1 MAACQKEVKQ
11 GKLCGLLVLSK
22 ILKLY
27 SGELIMQDSMNEQD
41 ITADLMRELIKER
54 RSERRWKNF
63 RFFLIILII
72 AAIGGFIF
80 SSTTAPTISDD
91 GDKGYVA
98 LVRLNGMIGP
108 GQDFSAET
116 VLPILKDA
124 FSDKQAKGVIL
135 DINSGGGT
143 PVQASI
149 IHDAVVD
156 LKKKYHKKVIVVGED
171 MMASGAYF
179 VAVSAD
185 KIYVNPNTLTGS
197 IGVIMKEF
205 GFPDLIKKVG
215 IERRV
220 YASGANKDR
229 LDPFLPQN
237 PEDMTKI
244 RQVISEIHAN
254 FQQVVEQGRQGKL
267 QKGNED
273 LFSGDFW
280 SGAAALKLGLVDEL
294 GNLSDAMHNEF
305 QVSGYKDYSHE
316 QSLAKS
322 LMNQVGA
329 SLDLG
334 LSRDRFK
341 LVEQI

>member
-1 MAACQKEVKQ
+1 
-11 GKLCGLLVLSK
+11 
-22 ILKLY
+22 
-27 SGELIMQDSMNEQD
+27 MQDSINEQT
-41 ITADLMRELIKER
+41 ITAELIRELIKEK

-63 RFFLIILII
+63 RFFLILLFII
-72 AAIGGFIF
+72 ALGFFIF
-80 SSTTAPTISDD
+80 SDFNPSKVTEDD
-91 GDKGYVA
+91 EKGYVA
-98 LVRLNGMIGP
+98 LVRLNGTIGP
-108 GQDFSAET
+108 DEDFSAAT
-116 VLPILKDA
+116 VLPLLKEA
-124 FSDKQAKGVIL
+124 FSDKQAKGVVL

-149 IHDAVVD
+149 IHDAILD

-205 GFPDLIKKVG
+205 GFPDLIKKLG

-237 PEDMTKI
+237 KEDIEKI
-244 RQVISEIHAN
+244 RQVIGEIYGN
-254 FQQVVEQGRQGKL
+254 FKQVVEKGRQGKL
-267 QKGNED
+267 HGQDND

-280 SGAAALKLGLVDEL
+280 SGQTAQRLGLVDEL
-294 GNLSDAMHNEF
+294 GNLSDVLHKEF

-316 QSLAKS
+316 QSIVKS
-322 LMNQVGA
+322 LMGQVGA
-329 SLDLG
+329 SLDLK
-334 LSRDRFK
+334 LNRDRFK
-341 LVEQI
+341 VVEQI